1 MPIWYPEGHIARP
14 RSTAIHP
21 YVASITITFLNILLW
36 AIIARS
42 LMSWLPVDQSSPLV
56 QMLHRA
62 TDPLI
67 NPFRR
72 FMPQGG
78 MIDLSPLM
86 AIIMLIIMTQVVVM
100 LVEPQY

>member
-1 MPIWYPEGHIARP
+1 M
-14 RSTAIHP
+14 
-21 YVASITITFLNILLW
+21 LW

-56 QMLHRA
+56 QILHRA

-67 NPFRR
+67 DPFRR

-86 AIIMLIIMTQVVVM
+86 AIIMLIVMSQIVVQ
-100 LVEPQY
+100 LVDPTY

>member
-1 MPIWYPEGHIARP
+1 M
-14 RSTAIHP
+14 
-21 YVASITITFLNILLW
+21 LW

-67 NPFRR
+67 DPFRR

-86 AIIMLIIMTQVVVM
+86 AIIMLIVMSQIVVM
-100 LVEPQY
+100 LVDPSYQY

>member
-1 MPIWYPEGHIARP
+1 M
-14 RSTAIHP
+14 
-21 YVASITITFLNILLW
+21 LW

-67 NPFRR
+67 EPFRR

-86 AIIMLIIMTQVVVM
+86 AIIMLIVMSQIVVQ
-100 LVEPQY
+100 LVDPTY